1 MSETYYFCPL
11 CITANVFQTYSSL
24 FKHIREYHRDDP
36 SFGIRCELTVFCG
49 FRYSTFDSY
58 RRHIYRCHRSLIDS
72 SDDSK
77 NNISSGIDDIHF
89 MEDFS
94 SDASFN
100 DESSIA
106 DNSDSS
112 IYVDEEVDEMEYNFL
127 NMNPITVP
135 VKEDKLSLKEF
146 AEFYTRVLLELRE
159 YHLLP
164 QKIVQCISSFISTLL
179 DMTFKLIK
187 IKTSTSAFIPTNDL
201 DIVFAQVIS
210 IINSISKNEYQF
222 LKQCKNFFNY
232 EAPTEIILNKNE
244 ERAYYIPLK
253 QSIRTMLQNETLL
266 KSITDNINSFSNYVA
281 KDKDLILS
289 NRQGCCIKSNM
300 SRRENSNVLLLKLY
314 TDGISVTNPIGA
326 KRDFHKFTCFYYLL
340 DDMPETMRSKVNS
353 IGLFCMCYSK
363 HLNDQNNAKIL
374 MDVLVNDLNNLQ
386 NEGITIAC
394 PSSRIYLVFSTV
406 SADNLGANEVGGFQK
421 TFSSGSF
428 CRHCLIT
435 HEQRLIPL
443 TDISFVPRTKLKHDM
458 VLSQVIENNDD
469 KIIQGVKC
477 CSWFKNLVGFHP
489 TESLP
494 PDLMHDV
501 AEGLCPLII
510 TALLKEA
517 IQQRI
522 LSYAQIEERTSSFN
536 FGFNDLSNKPPP
548 IKKQHLTNS
557 NVIDRVKFVDQRT
570 KLIES
575 FKEHDPDTDE
585 ITDVTHHHDL
595 PDSPVLLAAEEN
607 QNGQTRDDISSNI
620 DCNENNDL
628 HVESRLPTD
637 YTGPILTTRIQYY
650 IDQNNLSKFNPHTTL
665 RGEILSLLF
674 DDVTKTYNLL
684 YPNHDEYMIMAKSI
698 VEKLSTPSA
707 LACEATKEWHE
718 SIKQKFKRERR
729 PLQMDNKL
737 VKLKQTKYNHGKENG
752 RPKRKSVVAQAQR
765 RTNDIPFIN
774 LNDRQN
780 ENLSSLVNQ
789 MNIEL
794 LKDNPDNNILH
805 NLWSQSFNIR
815 RLHVRELTI
824 DELLERFPGYRRA
837 DLLLAEVKET
847 AGIDLNENIDT
858 LLPKFFECLPDNNCY
873 LSDVLPIRI
882 IRILCKRFGDSLG
895 NVFTYQEVL
904 VPYPC
909 IKILEDKFEL
919 YLDFH
924 LVAET
929 NSFSTAVALLLS
941 LYHIFE
947 IRFANHNR
955 CCRLL
960 YSILF
965 EDAHHLNKSLKNL
978 LNNWNYKIIN
988 RPLIKAQ
995 TVIMNMTECFTQ
1007 PSTDNE
1013 NISSSSNNFTQIDD
1027 TKIKQTQQTRRSSSC
1042 SALTTS
1048 KNSVQDCLNPI
1059 CENDYDQSSDFS
1071 DENVFNHSSTTSIPM
1086 NDSQL
1091 KSSMA
1096 LQNVTQSLINTQRF
1110 SEDRSVQEKHE
1121 LYAFKT
1127 PLQATENELQ
1137 PDPPNENTISNS
1149 NLKQKRKQSQSS
1161 YSSTTS
1167 QRQSSRLGAK
1177 RVRVL

>member
-1 MSETYYFCPL
+1 MHNKKHGLLWQTVLITIFFC
-11 CITANVFQTYSSL
+11 TSSL
-24 FKHIREYHRDDP
+24 D
-36 SFGIRCELTVFCG
+36 SFLSNNFFLCLDE
-49 FRYSTFDSY
+49 D
-58 RRHIYRCHRSLIDS
+58 ID
-72 SDDSK
+72 
-77 NNISSGIDDIHF
+77 G
-89 MEDFS
+89 
-94 SDASFN
+94 A
-100 DESSIA
+100 
-106 DNSDSS
+106 
-112 IYVDEEVDEMEYNFL
+112 
-127 NMNPITVP
+127 
-135 VKEDKLSLKEF
+135 
-146 AEFYTRVLLELRE
+146 
-159 YHLLP
+159 
-164 QKIVQCISSFISTLL
+164 TLL
-179 DMTFKLIK
+179 L
-187 IKTSTSAFIPTNDL
+187 L
-201 DIVFAQVIS
+201 QQEDIVKIF
-210 IINSISKNEYQF
+210 
-222 LKQCKNFFNY
+222 
-232 EAPTEIILNKNE
+232 P
-244 ERAYYIPLK
+244 R
-253 QSIRTMLQNETLL
+253 
-266 KSITDNINSFSNYVA
+266 
-281 KDKDLILS
+281 
-289 NRQGCCIKSNM
+289 IK
-300 SRRENSNVLLLKLY
+300 
-314 TDGISVTNPIGA
+314 
-326 KRDFHKFTCFYYLL
+326 
-340 DDMPETMRSKVNS
+340 
-353 IGLFCMCYSK
+353 
-363 HLNDQNNAKIL
+363 
-374 MDVLVNDLNNLQ
+374 
-386 NEGITIAC
+386 
-394 PSSRIYLVFSTV
+394 
-406 SADNLGANEVGGFQK
+406 
-421 TFSSGSF
+421 
-428 CRHCLIT
+428 
-435 HEQRLIPL
+435 
-443 TDISFVPRTKLKHDM
+443 
-458 VLSQVIENNDD
+458 
-469 KIIQGVKC
+469 
-477 CSWFKNLVGFHP
+477 
-489 TESLP
+489 
-494 PDLMHDV
+494 
-501 AEGLCPLII
+501 
-510 TALLKEA
+510 
-517 IQQRI
+517 
-522 LSYAQIEERTSSFN
+522 
-536 FGFNDLSNKPPP
+536 
-548 IKKQHLTNS
+548 
-557 NVIDRVKFVDQRT
+557 DRVKFVDQRT

-929 NSFSTAVALLLS
+929 NSCSTAVALLLS

-1177 RVRVL
+1177 RIVATIRKSFWSLEPFGNDSPRCNDSRIFLIVGAIRKSFWSLEPFGNDSARCNNSRTFLIVGAIRKSFWSLEPFGNDSGEFHFEKFDGIYLFFIFSSLQRFENNSGEFLRMI